1 MITIEK
7 TDKLLLEA
15 IDSIMKNEM
24 LYEFYGHKTPTI
36 ADVLHKIKRVSSLE
50 CGNQSINEVR
60 KLLEESTNNSIKPR
74 CAYLTI
80 YDYVAHEKD
89 IREKVIYATRVY
101 ITNDENIGIDT
112 DYDEHLTIDDITPDS
127 IYLLLQELRDQPKK

>member
-1 MITIEK
+1 MVLQLKTLCAYICLRLTIF
-7 TDKLLLEA
+7 DHIYVILL
-15 IDSIMKNEM
+15 IS
-24 LYEFYGHKTPTI
+24 P
-36 ADVLHKIKRVSSLE
+36 
-50 CGNQSINEVR
+50 
-60 KLLEESTNNSIKPR
+60 NNSIKPR

-80 YDYVAHEKD
+80 YDYVSHEKD
-89 IREKVIYATRVY
+89 IREKVIHATRVY